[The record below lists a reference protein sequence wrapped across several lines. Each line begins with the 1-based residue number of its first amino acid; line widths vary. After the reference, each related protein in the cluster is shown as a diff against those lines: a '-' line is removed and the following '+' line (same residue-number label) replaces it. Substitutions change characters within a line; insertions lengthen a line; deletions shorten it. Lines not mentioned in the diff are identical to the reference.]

1 MVLPLN
7 VCMQRLKSRTFTAV
21 KHGRNIYVLEGKQVD
36 KHIKRHGVKLL
47 IVITDMCGSTMTI
60 LTNKIDLTDLPKPT
74 KKNQPRSMVQEI
86 LERNVLFFFV
96 LFSAASGS
104 NKKPRTKINV
114 FNSIQVQY
122 RDMKLSEF
130 IKSIKNKSP
139 VYHSADAF
147 SLSGTEPSATSVNA
161 WGLV

>member
-1 MVLPLN
+1 
-7 VCMQRLKSRTFTAV
+7 
-21 KHGRNIYVLEGKQVD
+21 
-36 KHIKRHGVKLL
+36 
-47 IVITDMCGSTMTI
+47 
-60 LTNKIDLTDLPKPT
+60 
-74 KKNQPRSMVQEI
+74 MVQEI

-122 RDMKLSEF
+122 RDVKLSEF

-147 SLSGTEPSATSVNA
+147 SLSDTEPSATSVNA